1 VNIGGGIMSD
11 KITIFL
17 AGDSTAAEKTPDKR
31 PETGWGEKLS
41 SFFTDQIIID
51 NRAVNGR
58 STKSFINE
66 GRLTAIEQA
75 IRPGDYLFIQFG
87 HNDQKDD
94 QARGTDPY
102 GDYQTNLHTFIH
114 TANKH
119 NAHPVL
125 LTSVSRRHFRNQLI
139 DHMSLGEYP
148 QAMRELAKTYNVTL
162 LDIHKKSIDLFQSLG
177 PDLSRNL
184 FLHLEAHESSN
195 YPNGVKDD
203 THFNDQGAGTIA
215 KLICNAIKGSDL
227 PLKKFFKN

>member
-1 VNIGGGIMSD
+1 MPD
-11 KITIFL
+11 KITIFI

-41 SFFTDQIIID
+41 TFFTDQIVID

-66 GRLTAIEQA
+66 GRLSAIEEA
-75 IRPGDYLFIQFG
+75 IHPGDYLFIQFG

-94 QARGTDPY
+94 PARGTDPY
-102 GDYQTNLHTFIH
+102 EDYQTNLHTFIH

-148 QAMRELAKTYNVTL
+148 QAMRELAKTSKVAL
-162 LDIHKKSIDLFQSLG
+162 LDIHKKSIDFFQSLG
-177 PDLSRNL
+177 PDLSRNF
-184 FLHLEAHESSN
+184 FLHLEAYESSN
-195 YPNGVKDD
+195 YPIGVKDD
-203 THFNDQGAGTIA
+203 THFNNQGAEAVA
-215 KLICNAIKGSDL
+215 KLICNAIKESDL
-227 PLKKFFKN
+227 PLKRFLKY

>member
-1 VNIGGGIMSD
+1 MGGRIMPD
-11 KITIFL
+11 KITIFI

-41 SFFTDQIIID
+41 TFFTDQIVID

-66 GRLTAIEQA
+66 GRLSAIEEA
-75 IRPGDYLFIQFG
+75 IHPGDYLFIQFG

-94 QARGTDPY
+94 PARGTDPY

-114 TANKH
+114 TVNKH

-148 QAMRELAKTYNVTL
+148 QAMRELAKTSKVAL
-162 LDIHKKSIDLFQSLG
+162 LDIHKKAIDFFQSLG
-177 PDLSRNL
+177 PDLSRNF
-184 FLHLEAHESSN
+184 FLHLEAYESSN
-195 YPNGVKDD
+195 YPIGVKDD
-203 THFNDQGAGTIA
+203 THFNNQGAEAVA
-215 KLICNAIKGSDL
+215 KLICNAIKESDL
-227 PLKKFFKN
+227 PLKRFLKY

>member
-1 VNIGGGIMSD
+1 MPD
-11 KITIFL
+11 KITIFI

-41 SFFTDQIIID
+41 TFFTDQIVID

-66 GRLTAIEQA
+66 GRLSAIEEA
-75 IRPGDYLFIQFG
+75 IHPGDYLFIQFG

-94 QARGTDPY
+94 PARGTDPY

-148 QAMRELAKTYNVTL
+148 QAMRELAKTSKVAL
-162 LDIHKKSIDLFQSLG
+162 LDIHKKSIDFFQSLG
-177 PDLSRNL
+177 PDLSRNF
-184 FLHLEAHESSN
+184 FLHLEANESSN
-195 YPNGVKDD
+195 YPIGVKDD
-203 THFNDQGAGTIA
+203 THFNNQGAEAVA
-215 KLICNAIKGSDL
+215 KLICNAIKESDL
-227 PLKKFFKN
+227 PLKRFLKY

>member
-1 VNIGGGIMSD
+1 MGGRIMPD
-11 KITIFL
+11 KITIFI

-41 SFFTDQIIID
+41 TFFTDQIVID

-66 GRLTAIEQA
+66 GRLSAIEEA
-75 IRPGDYLFIQFG
+75 IHPGDYLFIQFG

-94 QARGTDPY
+94 PARGTDPY

-148 QAMRELAKTYNVTL
+148 QAMRELAKTSKVAL
-162 LDIHKKSIDLFQSLG
+162 LDIHKKSIDFFQSLG
-177 PDLSRNL
+177 PDLSRNF
-184 FLHLEAHESSN
+184 FLHLEAYESSN
-195 YPNGVKDD
+195 YPIGVKDD
-203 THFNDQGAGTIA
+203 THFNNQGAEAVA
-215 KLICNAIKGSDL
+215 KLICNAIKESDL
-227 PLKKFFKN
+227 PLKRFLKY